1 MSVDSREEEGGSWM
15 IDRGVKS
22 VQWIFLR
29 SIERRF
35 FPERERRKKSREIFL
50 NKLAR
55 VLSKLL

>member
-1 MSVDSREEEGGSWM
+1 MSVDGREKEGGSWM

-35 FPERERRKKSREIFL
+35 FSRERKEKKE
-50 NKLAR
+50 
-55 VLSKLL
+55 

>member
-1 MSVDSREEEGGSWM
+1 MSVDGREEEGGSWM

-35 FPERERRKKSREIFL
+35 FPERERRKRNREIFL